1 MGTGKGGNS
10 RGDPDTIT
18 EECKT
23 LYCYGQAGNRQEDYN
38 MSDLE
43 GLKLIPPLQV
53 PPEQFPESGS
63 CRRELKQWTGRDTHG
78 FGVEFLPNVV
88 YANRGGINLHLQI
101 MVPKSGQEPDR
112 KWPLIMFSAG
122 SAWHK

>member
-1 MGTGKGGNS
+1 
-10 RGDPDTIT
+10 
-18 EECKT
+18 
-23 LYCYGQAGNRQEDYN
+23 

-53 PPEQFPESGS
+53 SPEQFPESG
-63 CRRELKQWTGRDTHG
+63 ELPEGVKTVDWKDTYG

-112 KWPLIMFSAG
+112 KWPLIMFVQG
-122 SAWHK
+122 SAWHKQDVFDHLPNLIRMAQRGFAVAIGGIPAQ